1 MEYLRKVCGYLTW
14 PVTRV
19 AEKASETPAIVPGGS
34 NAKLAGILGAIA
46 IAALAY
52 AAHGFRNSERS
63 EQNLRTFKNAADMN
77 ILHALALLGVHNSR
91 FPKLTT
97 TLFLVGTV
105 LFSGT
110 CYYTALTD
118 DRRFVD
124 IAPVGGSTLIIAWLT
139 FAL

>member
-1 MEYLRKVCGYLTW
+1 MEFLRRGVDYIIW
-14 PVTRV
+14 PFTKV
-19 AEKASETPAIVPGGS
+19 AEKASVAPAIVPGGS
-34 NAKLAGILGAIA
+34 NAKLAGILGALA
-46 IAALAY
+46 ISALAY
-52 AAHGFRNSERS
+52 GAHGFQNTERS
-63 EQNLRTFKNAADMN
+63 EQNLRTFRNAADMN

-97 TLFLVGTV
+97 TLFLIGTV

-124 IAPVGGSTLIIAWLT
+124 IAPIGGSTLLIGWLT